1 MKKDFEQKKISN
13 DEKLA
18 ERVIDLCLWYQ
29 IEDSNN
35 MIRIFESEIK
45 MYETEK
51 QLLLNNCILGFK
63 SKKVNKKI
71 EEIDKN
77 IFRLCENIS
86 KEITMIEKMESSLTG
101 IDINCKNKESDY
113 FDGLIS
119 YYNLLSYLK
128 YNITFRE
135 IALCKFDKEV
145 SYIYDGNNYILKNK
159 KNANDQ
165 FELFLSD
172 CDSDSSKLIKN
183 IKIIKV

>member
-77 IFRLCENIS
+77 IFRLCEN
-86 KEITMIEKMESSLTG
+86 
-101 IDINCKNKESDY
+101 
-113 FDGLIS
+113 
-119 YYNLLSYLK
+119 
-128 YNITFRE
+128 
-135 IALCKFDKEV
+135 
-145 SYIYDGNNYILKNK
+145 
-159 KNANDQ
+159 ND
-165 FELFLSD
+165 
-172 CDSDSSKLIKN
+172 
-183 IKIIKV
+183 